1 MCELEL
7 RVERSYLFLAHYF
20 SILVVCTPLARCTG
34 EALGE
39 ICGYRSFSTSDCRAT
54 RESWLCFG
62 HGGKFSFRR
71 ALSGIRCSSSPQGDG
86 KAKLQN
92 ALIGQIARTMSYST
106 AFGNKTEGRRR
117 RSLGCISSTLP
128 HRATLE
134 AQVLPML
141 APTCCFNGGVIL
153 QLVSYVVLV
162 DSSTPWII
170 LLEA

>member
-1 MCELEL
+1 MKPW
-7 RVERSYLFLAHYF
+7 VIY
-20 SILVVCTPLARCTG
+20 VVIGPSVLLTVG
-34 EALGE
+34 QQEN
-39 ICGYRSFSTSDCRAT
+39 
-54 RESWLCFG
+54 SWLCFG

-92 ALIGQIARTMSYST
+92 ALIGHLLVLSPTVLLLVTRPRDVREKV
-106 AFGNKTEGRRR
+106 FGLQFKHP
-117 RSLGCISSTLP
+117 P

-170 LLEA
+170 Y